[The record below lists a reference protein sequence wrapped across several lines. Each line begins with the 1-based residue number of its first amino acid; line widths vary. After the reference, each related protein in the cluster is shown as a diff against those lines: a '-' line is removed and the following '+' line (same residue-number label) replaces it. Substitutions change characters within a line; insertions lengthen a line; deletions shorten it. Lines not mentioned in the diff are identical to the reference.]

1 MAARRGRGRGREWED
16 DDLGV
21 GGGQPPHHAAPVVCL
36 ARSAGDLAA
45 GAFVGSLVGYGQG
58 LLTNKGMKGSLSSAG
73 SSAKTFAALS
83 GVQSFILC
91 LLRRLRGKDDMINAG
106 VAGCCTGLA
115 LSFPGAPQA
124 MFHSC
129 VTFAAFS
136 CIMDGL
142 NKQQAAM
149 AATLAS
155 KPSTIKHQEGD
166 VLPPF
171 TLPPLLNAS
180 DALASCCQA
189 FLKPKD

>member
-21 GGGQPPHHAAPVVCL
+21 GGGQPPHLAAPVVCL

-45 GAFVGSLVGYGQG
+45 GAFVGSLVGY
-58 LLTNKGMKGSLSSAG
+58 
-73 SSAKTFAALS
+73 
-83 GVQSFILC
+83 
-91 LLRRLRGKDDMINAG
+91 
-106 VAGCCTGLA
+106 
-115 LSFPGAPQA
+115 GAPQA

>member
-21 GGGQPPHHAAPVVCL
+21 GGGQPPHLAAPVVCL

-73 SSAKTFAALS
+73 SSAKHIKSKYLVMTIPSVA
-83 GVQSFILC
+83 V
-91 LLRRLRGKDDMINAG
+91 INAG

>member
-1 MAARRGRGRGREWED
+1 MAAKRWRGRGRECEED
-16 DDLGV
+16 DL
-21 GGGQPPHHAAPVVCL
+21 GGQPPHLAAPVVCL
-36 ARSAGDLAA
+36 VRSAGDLAA

-124 MFHSC
+124 MLHSC

-142 NKQQAAM
+142 NKQQAAI
-149 AATLAS
+149 AATLAG
-155 KPSTIKHQEGD
+155 KPSAIKHQEGE

-180 DALASCCQA
+180 DALASWCQS
-189 FLKPKD
+189 FLKPKH

>member
-1 MAARRGRGRGREWED
+1 MAAKRGRGRGREWDGDE
-16 DDLGV
+16 LAASP
-21 GGGQPPHHAAPVVCL
+21 QPLAVPVLCL
-36 ARSAGDLAA
+36 VRSAGDLAA

-58 LLTNKGMKGSLSSAG
+58 LITSKGMKGSLINAG

-149 AATLAS
+149 AATLGGHPS
-155 KPSTIKHQEGD
+155 STIKLQEGCG

-171 TLPPLLNAS
+171 TLPPLLDAS
-180 DALASCCQA
+180 DALASCSQSL
-189 FLKPKD
+189 FKPKQ